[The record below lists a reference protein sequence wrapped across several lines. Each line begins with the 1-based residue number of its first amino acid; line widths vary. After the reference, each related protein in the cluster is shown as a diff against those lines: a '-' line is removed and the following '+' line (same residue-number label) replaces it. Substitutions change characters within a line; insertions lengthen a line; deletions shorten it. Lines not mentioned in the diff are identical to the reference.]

1 MQTDDTGGER
11 MAARTIRD
19 FQVGFDIAP
28 LVDAWAGPN
37 HYGFRGVSP
46 DGTRNYQRGNG
57 IITGAM
63 PLSVRQIGADVHL
76 EAWIHSTLAARIAAL
91 FLIPADMGI
100 ESGGFRGGLP
110 RSMARDSVNKLLAQ
124 LGQPPIV

>member
-1 MQTDDTGGER
+1 
-11 MAARTIRD
+11 MAPRTVRD

-28 LVDAWAGPN
+28 LVDAWAQAN

-57 IITGAM
+57 IVTWSM
-63 PLSVRQIGADVHL
+63 PLTVRQNGQSVHL
-76 EAWIHSTLAARIAAL
+76 EAWTHAMLMTRIGAL

-100 ESGGFRGGLP
+100 ESGGIRGALP
-110 RSMARDSVNKLLAQ
+110 RSIARGSVNALLAQ
-124 LGQPPIV
+124 MGQPPIM